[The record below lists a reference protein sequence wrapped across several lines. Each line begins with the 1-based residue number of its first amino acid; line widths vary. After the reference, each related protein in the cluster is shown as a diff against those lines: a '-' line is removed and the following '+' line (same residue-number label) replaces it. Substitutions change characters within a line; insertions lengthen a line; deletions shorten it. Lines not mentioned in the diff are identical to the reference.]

1 MTSDK
6 EETSFKLRVYAI
18 TRMIPRGKVA
28 TYGQVAALAGSARA
42 SRACGHVLR
51 HSAGEELP
59 WQRVINAQGRISGGG
74 DIHRPLLQRQL
85 LEAEGVVFR
94 RSGSCDLKKFLWEGP
109 EDALD
114 WE

>member
-28 TYGQVAALAGSARA
+28 TYGQVATLAGSAGA
-42 SRACGHVLR
+42 ARACGHVLR
-51 HSAGEELP
+51 HSAGEGLP

-74 DIHRPLLQRQL
+74 DVHRPLLQRQL

-94 RSGSCDLKKFLWEGP
+94 RSGSCDMKVYGWEGP
-109 EDALD
+109 CQRLK